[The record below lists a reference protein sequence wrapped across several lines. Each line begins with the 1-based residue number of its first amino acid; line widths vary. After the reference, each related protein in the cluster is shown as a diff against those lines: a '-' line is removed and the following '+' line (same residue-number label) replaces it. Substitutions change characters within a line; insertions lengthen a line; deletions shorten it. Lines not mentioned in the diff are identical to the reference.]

1 MHLSFVPEGNSKG
14 LTLEDWPGPLE
25 GQTGGSASALDPCS
39 VS

>member
-14 LTLEDWPGPLE
+14 LTLVEWPGLLE
-25 GQTGGSASALDPCS
+25 GQTSGSAYALDLCS